1 MSCQANRRCYNRITM
16 ATGVTPTY
24 SIPFPLFTD
33 PVDVHGDMEDLAN
46 RVEDILETKVSENA
60 TNLFTSTNTFQAS
73 SSSPIVRIIQTGA
86 GNALQVEDASSDS
99 TYFFVNA
106 DGNVGIGKTAAVE
119 KLDITG
125 NAYINGVLL
134 SGTASRADYL
144 AANYTNPI
152 AVFGIDADDY
162 AQVAFRNASD
172 ATNASTDIIVYSDN
186 GTDSAGY
193 MDMGVTSSTFDDPE
207 FTITGPNDGYIF
219 MTAPEVFTETVTNKA
234 LTNNVATLTIG
245 ANDFRVGMPV
255 VVSGVDAT
263 FNGNYIITARTSTT
277 FSYAK
282 TASNVTS
289 TAASGTAVAGITG
302 AGNLVLAT
310 GDTGTENKI
319 IFAAGGLSSDS
330 TQMSI
335 TPDQGVHIDIDT
347 ESTDSNNGS
356 LVVAGGVGIE
366 KSLHI
371 GGELHPQG
379 SVFIETVDA
388 LVHIGPDAAT
398 FAATLTNPTLVVTQD
413 ANDYAQIAFQNQSN
427 GVDASTDFIAYAD
440 NGTDAAGYVDMGITS
455 SAFADPSFTITGP
468 NDGYIFMVAPTG
480 TTGNGDLVLAT
491 GDTGER
497 NAIVF
502 AAGGLASNNTQMVIT
517 PDVNVHVEIDTPS
530 DSPTTG
536 AFTVVGGVGILGD
549 MNIQGDVNIAGTIT
563 FGGGGTT
570 VETAN
575 LNVTDPAIFIGTGS
589 ASTTT
594 DLSFVGEYPIS
605 ISTITKAVSNK
616 QYVKSTQLATLTA
629 TAHTFQVGDTV
640 VVTGVEVD
648 LNGTFQIMLL
658 LQTHFLIRLMF
669 HQIIFL
675 LSSITSRK
683 RSSITSS

>member
-1 MSCQANRRCYNRITM
+1 M

-530 DSPTTG
+530 DLTYNWSIYSSWRSWNPWRY
-536 AFTVVGGVGILGD
+536 
-549 MNIQGDVNIAGTIT
+549 
-563 FGGGGTT
+563 
-570 VETAN
+570 
-575 LNVTDPAIFIGTGS
+575 
-589 ASTTT
+589 
-594 DLSFVGEYPIS
+594 EYP
-605 ISTITKAVSNK
+605 
-616 QYVKSTQLATLTA
+616 
-629 TAHTFQVGDTV
+629 
-640 VVTGVEVD
+640 
-648 LNGTFQIMLL
+648 
-658 LQTHFLIRLMF
+658 RR
-669 HQIIFL
+669 
-675 LSSITSRK
+675 RK
-683 RSSITSS
+683 HCWNNYIWWRWNNS